1 MRNLT
6 RFIAIFH
13 KIASSTSLEATTAII
28 AITARSTAVM
38 FSKTFFTI
46 FTFFTCFLVGW
57 PMRNLA
63 RSIAI
68 FHKIISSASP
78 EATTVT
84 DAIIDITT
92 RSALMFTI
100 ICIFRGDGAHDLLL

>member
-13 KIASSTSLEATTAII
+13 KITSSTSLEATTAII

-38 FSKTFFTI
+38 FSKTFL
-46 FTFFTCFLVGW
+46 TFFTCLLVGW
-57 PMRNLA
+57 PMRNLTHSITIFYKIA
-63 RSIAI
+63 CSASLEATAAIIAI
-68 FHKIISSASP
+68 TA
-78 EATTVT
+78 
-84 DAIIDITT
+84 

-100 ICIFRGDGAHDLLL
+100 VCIFRGDGAHDLLL